1 MPSDK
6 SYNLI
11 LVDVGNTTMKIGV
24 VHDGLREVYSLQ
36 TNSGQTS
43 DTLGLSLVELL
54 RHAGCEKET
63 FSACVVCSV
72 VPAMDP
78 LFRAAIARFV
88 GCPIFF
94 APRDLPVPL
103 ENRYHRAEQVGAD
116 RLVAAYAARVLHPE
130 TPALVVVDFGTAV
143 TFDCV
148 QGNSYLGGLI
158 FPGPMTALNALA
170 GATAKLPGVNLDC
183 EDLEPTPGRD
193 TSTSIRHG
201 ILFGF
206 ASLVDGLVAKLSAQ
220 LKGPVKVVGT
230 GGFAQSIARIAPS
243 LHEVTPDLLLQGLKI
258 LYAQREPDFGIEP

>member
-130 TPALVVVDFGTAV
+130 TPALVVVDFVSRPKANPSKA
-143 TFDCV
+143 F
-148 QGNSYLGGLI
+148 QRLGK
-158 FPGPMTALNALA
+158 AAELA
-170 GATAKLPGVNLDC
+170 ASSLD
-183 EDLEPTPGRD
+183 L
-193 TSTSIRHG
+193 
-201 ILFGF
+201 
-206 ASLVDGLVAKLSAQ
+206 
-220 LKGPVKVVGT
+220 
-230 GGFAQSIARIAPS
+230 
-243 LHEVTPDLLLQGLKI
+243 
-258 LYAQREPDFGIEP
+258 

>member
-1 MPSDK
+1 MPNLK
-6 SYNLI
+6 PNNLI
-11 LVDVGNTTMKIGV
+11 LVDVGNTTMKIGI

-116 RLVAAYAARVLHPE
+116 RLVAAYAAPVLHPE

-148 QGNSYLGGLI
+148 QDNSYLGGLI

-258 LYAQREPDFGIEP
+258 LYTQREQDSRINP